1 MPAWATVLL
10 TLGSTAIGATAALT
24 ASWLQLRSARRDRE
38 RTEAAARR
46 ARGGAVLGPILGVLD
61 DLEPQALA
69 SSGGRSEQT
78 IANIGRRWWRA
89 RDELLVFGAVDPSSD
104 VARAANSL
112 ADAVAATWTSVLVL
126 NSHPSSG
133 DDLRTAVAKHAE
145 AREAADRL
153 GQLLRDAGGTAR
165 RRRLGARPRASGARG
180 LPRARGR
187 AASATSRA

>member
-24 ASWLQLRSARRDRE
+24 ASWMQLRSARRDRE
-38 RTEAAARR
+38 RAEAAARR
-46 ARGGAVLGPILGVLD
+46 ARGGTVLGPILGVLD
-61 DLEPQALA
+61 DLEPQAIA

-89 RDELLVFGAVDPSSD
+89 RDELLVFGAVDPSGD

-112 ADAVAATWTSVLVL
+112 ADAVAATWASVLVL

-133 DDLRTAVAKHAE
+133 DDLRTAVAKHAD
-145 AREAADRL
+145 ARRAADQL
-153 GQLLRDAGGTAR
+153 GGLLRHTG
-165 RRRLGARPRASGARG
+165 
-180 LPRARGR
+180 
-187 AASATSRA
+187 

>member
-24 ASWLQLRSARRDRE
+24 ASWMQLRSARRDRE

-153 GQLLRDAGGTAR
+153 GQLLRDAGRNG
-165 RRRLGARPRASGARG
+165 
-180 LPRARGR
+180 
-187 AASATSRA
+187 

>member
-1 MPAWATVLL
+1 VLN
-10 TLGSTAIGATAALT
+10 
-24 ASWLQLRSARRDRE
+24 
-38 RTEAAARR
+38 
-46 ARGGAVLGPILGVLD
+46 

-133 DDLRTAVAKHAE
+133 DDLRTAVAKHAN
-145 AREAADRL
+145 ARRAGDEL
-153 GQLLRDAGGTAR
+153 GRLLRHTG
-165 RRRLGARPRASGARG
+165 
-180 LPRARGR
+180 
-187 AASATSRA
+187 